1 MSDSTSRTD
10 RSAETERSAGPFRE
24 SDHDRFTEWLRERS
38 DPDWT
43 AATEHRFTEQLG
55 SDELDDAVFRRY
67 LVADYRF
74 VETLTSTIAYA
85 AAQAP
90 GVEERVRLAE
100 FLTTV
105 GTDET
110 DYFERSF
117 DALEVPAAERG
128 GPPQGRV
135 VREFDD
141 LLRRASH
148 EGGYAES
155 LAVFVPAEWV
165 YLTWATRAAEGD
177 RPQRFYLDEWID
189 LHAIPAF
196 EEFVTWLREQL
207 DAVGPTLSQ
216 ARQRRVAC
224 LFERTVELE
233 VAFFDAAYE

>member
-1 MSDSTSRTD
+1 MTD
-10 RSAETERSAGPFRE
+10 ADPAGGATGASATGPFAD
-24 SDHDRFTEWLRERS
+24 SGHDRFTEWLRERS
-38 DPDWT
+38 EPDWT
-43 AATEHRFTEQLG
+43 AATEHRFTEELG
-55 SDELDDAVFRRY
+55 ADTLDDDVFRRY

-90 GVEERVRLAE
+90 GVDERVRFAE

-117 DALEVPAAERG
+117 DALGVPESGRG
-128 GPPQGRV
+128 GPPQSPV
-135 VREFDD
+135 AREFDD
-141 LLRRASH
+141 LLRRASL

-165 YLTWATRAAEGD
+165 YLTWATRAAAGE
-177 RPQRFYLDEWID
+177 RPDRFYLDEWID

-196 EEFVTWLREQL
+196 DEFVEWLRGQL
-207 DAVGPTLSQ
+207 DAVGPTLSSS
-216 ARQRRVAC
+216 RQRDVAR
-224 LFERTVELE
+224 LFERTVALE
-233 VAFFDAAYE
+233 VTFFDAAYE